1 MNDDEKDVAA
11 LGFIIAV
18 AGFAICVLLAVLW
31 N

>member
-18 AGFAICVLLAVLW
+18 AGFAICILLALIW
-31 N
+31 S